1 MLTKP
6 NTHIITTCSDIKN
19 VALCTHDTKHKRFE
33 YNPVLERLW
42 LRGDMVIKRAYCD
55 WRQTSFP
62 TYPIVRQ
69 TVATTL
75 GFGESE
81 INKLLNSK
89 L

>member
-1 MLTKP
+1 M
-6 NTHIITTCSDIKN
+6 
-19 VALCTHDTKHKRFE
+19 E
-33 YNPVLERLW
+33 VLLSKA
-42 LRGDMVIKRAYCD
+42 G
-55 WRQTSFP
+55 RQISFP

-69 TVATTL
+69 TVAATL